1 MGKEEME
8 KNPDRTPRGTGK
20 IMGRGKAKKQKRAGH
35 MD

>member
-20 IMGRGKAKKQKRAGH
+20 IMGREKEEKSVFTRKC
-35 MD
+35 